1 MKYPA
6 PLKSGSRVAITAFS
20 SGVSEPYHARL
31 DQCLEDLRSQGLEV
45 VEGKCLRS
53 DKNYVSAPLEQRASE
68 LTSFL
73 VDDSIDA
80 IMPPWGGEIA
90 MDLLSVLDFTQIAKA
105 KPKWLTGF
113 SDISTL
119 TSVITSQCN
128 WATAH
133 CANLMQ
139 LHSLQQDSLTA
150 NTLAY
155 LGSRETFTQYS
166 SEKYQVRGESYA
178 ENPDAG
184 LNLTESTHWKSLG
197 RDQENTEFSGRLLGG
212 CLDTLCHLL
221 GSDYLDLKAFQERY
235 SQDGIILFLENAELS
250 PTALIRALLGLKYR
264 GIFNHVNG
272 LLIGRNPSDEHHGQ
286 SLTYQQALSY
296 ALNGLEVPVIYDA
309 DIGHLPPNLTLINGA
324 LANVRLRGDEG
335 SILQNLT

>member
-6 PLKSGSRVAITAFS
+6 PLRSGSRIAVTAFS
-20 SGVSEPYHARL
+20 SGVSEPCHSRL
-31 DQCLEDLRSQGLEV
+31 DRCLDYLRSQGYEV
-45 VEGKCLRS
+45 IEGQCLRS
-53 DKNYVSAPLEQRASE
+53 DINHVSAPLESRAVE

-73 VDDSIDA
+73 TDDSIDA

-90 MDLLSVLDFTQIAKA
+90 MDLLSALDFSLIAKA
-105 KPKWLTGF
+105 KPKWLAGF

-119 TSVITSQCN
+119 TSALTSRCD

-133 CANLMQ
+133 CSNLMQ
-139 LHSLQQDSLTA
+139 LHGLEQEPLTA

-155 LGSRETFTQYS
+155 LGTTEAFTQHA
-166 SEKYQVRGESYA
+166 SEKYQVRGEFYA
-178 ENPDAG
+178 ENPDAV
-184 LNLTESTHWKSLG
+184 LNLTETTHWKSLSG
-197 RDQENTEFSGRLLGG
+197 NQENVELSGRLMGG

-235 SQDGIILFLENAELS
+235 SQDGILLFLENAELS
-250 PTALIRALLGLKYR
+250 PTALIRALMGLKYR
-264 GIFNHVNG
+264 GIFNHVKG

-286 SLTYQQALSY
+286 SLTYQQALNY
-296 ALNGLEVPVIYDA
+296 GLEDIEIPVVYDV

-324 LANVRLRGDEG
+324 LANVRLTDGKG
-335 SILQNLT
+335 SIQQKLI